1 MVGAGVDHS
10 VSVRTGRKGNSSRL
24 PGQLHPRVQR
34 HDDQRVRILLCGI
47 RQRRRLS
54 PIPLHRAARRLGFPA
69 QSLFGSSKTDQ
80 IPNSTGGWSSG
91 LTEINEFDF
100 NSGIYGAGTFGKTSK
115 APAISD
121 TFTKIVGTHSLK
133 AGFYWDTFENL
144 QANGSD
150 INGNYDF
157 ETWGAS
163 STYNLTLDRL
173 MMRPQNYDQ
182 YNSDV
187 VPVITQHEW
196 SIWGQDSWK
205 ATRKLTLNFGLR
217 LDHEGQWYDKIGG
230 TQVWDP
236 ASYVNTPNPPV
247 DTGLLWN
254 KISSKIPSSGWVSPL
269 FFYNPR
275 LGAAFD
281 VFGTGRTVVRA
292 GFGTYRYQVS
302 SNDASGAMNGP
313 LGSFDYNTS
322 STGGLN
328 GFYGNGIQAGLECVV
343 DHRRPQLE
351 LHRRPSSSPFRKA

>member
-1 MVGAGVDHS
+1 MFSATTTNEFVFSYAEFVNDVGPDQYSAQRS
-10 VSVRTGRKGNSSRL
+10 RK
-24 PGQLHPRVQR
+24 
-34 HDDQRVRILLCGI
+34 
-47 RQRRRLS
+47 
-54 PIPLHRAARRLGFPA
+54 ALGFPA

-100 NSGIYGAGTFGKTSK
+100 NSGIYGANTFGKTSK

-196 SIWGQDSWK
+196 SIWAQDSWK

-247 DTGLLWN
+247 DTGLLWQQDLLED
-254 KISSKIPSSGWVSPL
+254 SDLGLGEPAVLLQPT
-269 FFYNPR
+269 PR
-275 LGAAFD
+275 
-281 VFGTGRTVVRA
+281 
-292 GFGTYRYQVS
+292 
-302 SNDASGAMNGP
+302 
-313 LGSFDYNTS
+313 
-322 STGGLN
+322 
-328 GFYGNGIQAGLECVV
+328 
-343 DHRRPQLE
+343 RRV
-351 LHRRPSSSPFRKA
+351 